1 MSLKPGQGVHGEIT
15 NPPALATGVVQNP
28 MTPVEYGRTAEKSK
42 YTVTD
47 DTSDLPDFGSGTSGD
62 PSGALT
68 GLTVAGDTTT
78 TDGSTVSYAATVSG
92 TDVNTAAGTFLWT
105 VSDVAATIADATED
119 TTDITFNAAGTATVT
134 CTYTEAGVTG
144 SPASG
149 NTTVTVS

>member
-47 DTSDLPDFGSGTSGD
+47 DTSDLPDFGTGTSGGA
-62 PSGALT
+62 SGSLS

-78 TDGSTVSYAATVSG
+78 TDGSTVSYSATVSG
-92 TDVNTAAGTFLWT
+92 TNVNTAAGTFLWT
-105 VSDVAATIADATED
+105 VAGVAAAIDDAASA

-134 CTYTEAGVTG
+134 CTYTEVGVTG

>member
-28 MTPVEYGRTAEKSK
+28 MTPVEYGRTAGSSK

-47 DTSDLPDFGSGTSGD
+47 DTSSLPDFGSGTSGD
-62 PSGALT
+62 ASGSLS

-78 TDGSTVSYAATVSG
+78 TNGSTVSYTATVSG
-92 TDVNTAAGTFLWT
+92 TDVNTAAGTYLWT
-105 VSDVAATIADATED
+105 VTGVAATIAAATEA
-119 TTDITFNAAGTATVT
+119 TTDITFNATGTATVT
-134 CTYTEAGVTG
+134 CTYTESGVTG

-149 NTTVTVS
+149 NTTVVVS

>member
-1 MSLKPGQGVHGEIT
+1 M
-15 NPPALATGVVQNP
+15 
-28 MTPVEYGRTAEKSK
+28 EYGRTAEKSK

-47 DTSDLPDFGSGTSGD
+47 DTSDLPDFGSGTSGGA
-62 PSGALT
+62 SGALT

-92 TDVNTAAGTFLWT
+92 TNVNTAAGTFLWT
-105 VSDVAATIADATED
+105 VAGVAATIDDAASA

-134 CTYTEAGVTG
+134 CTYTEDGVTG

-149 NTTVTVS
+149 NATVVVS

>member
-28 MTPVEYGRTAEKSK
+28 MTPVEYGRTAGSSK

-47 DTSDLPDFGSGTSGD
+47 DTSDLPDFGSGASGGA
-62 PSGALT
+62 SGSLT

-78 TDGSTVSYAATVSG
+78 SNGSTVSYAATVSG
-92 TDVNTAAGTFLWT
+92 TDVNTSAGTYLWT
-105 VSDVAATIADATED
+105 VTGVAATIADAAAG
-119 TTDITFNAAGTATVT
+119 TTDITFNATGTATVT

-149 NTTVTVS
+149 NTTVVVS

>member
-47 DTSDLPDFGSGTSGD
+47 DTSDLPDFGTGSSGD
-62 PSGALT
+62 GSTSLT
-68 GLTVAGDTTT
+68 GVTVSGDTTAT
-78 TDGSTVSYAATVSG
+78 NGVNAVYRAAVNG
-92 TDVNTAAGTFLWT
+92 TDVNTAAGAYLWT
-105 VSDVAATIADATED
+105 VAGVAATIADPVLSA
-119 TTDITFNAAGTATVT
+119 TDIIFNATGTATVT
-134 CTYTEAGVTG
+134 CTYTEDGVTG

-149 NTTVTVS
+149 NTTVVVS

>member
-47 DTSDLPDFGSGTSGD
+47 DTSDLPDFGTGTSGGA
-62 PSGALT
+62 SSALT

-92 TDVNTAAGTFLWT
+92 TNVNTAAGTFLWT
-105 VSDVAATIADATED
+105 VAGVAATIDDAASA

-134 CTYTEAGVTG
+134 CTYTEVGVTG

>member
-47 DTSDLPDFGSGTSGD
+47 DTGPLPDFANGVSGD
-62 PSGALT
+62 GSVSLS
-68 GLTVAGDTTT
+68 GLTVAGDITADTM
-78 TDGSTVSYAATVSG
+78 SNSVYRATVTG
-92 TDVNTAAGTFLWT
+92 KDVNTAAGTFLWS
-105 VSDVAATIADATED
+105 VSGVTATILDPSLIA
-119 TTDITFNAAGTATVT
+119 TDINFTSTGTATVT
-134 CTYTEAGVTG
+134 CTYTEDGVTG

-149 NTTVTVS
+149 SLTVTVS

>member
-47 DTSDLPDFGSGTSGD
+47 SSADLPDYGGATAGGSTE
-62 PSGALT
+62 LT
-68 GLTVAGDTTT
+68 GMTVAGDTTANNGDT
-78 TDGSTVSYAATVSG
+78 KSYSG
-92 TDVNTAAGTFLWT
+92 TVAGTSLDTSAGTYLWT
-105 VSDVAATIADATED
+105 VSGVAATIASAAAASTN
-119 TTDITFNAAGTATVT
+119 ITFNATGTASVK

-144 SPASG
+144 SPVED
-149 NTTVTVS
+149 TLTVTVS

>member
-47 DTSDLPDFGSGTSGD
+47 DTSDLPDFGAGTSGG
-62 PSGALT
+62 PSGSLT

-78 TDGSTVSYAATVSG
+78 TDGATVSYAATVSG
-92 TDVNTAAGTFLWT
+92 TDVNTAAGTYLWT
-105 VSDVAATIADATED
+105 VSGVAATIADAASA

>member
-28 MTPVEYGRTAEKSK
+28 MTPVEYGRTAESSK

-47 DTSDLPDFGSGTSGD
+47 DTSSLPDFGTGSSGGASG
-62 PSGALT
+62 SLT
-68 GLTVAGDTTT
+68 GVVVAGDTTVS
-78 TDGSTVSYAATVSG
+78 DGDTASYSATVQG
-92 TDVNTAAGTFLWT
+92 NDVNTAAGTYLWT
-105 VSDVAATIADATED
+105 VTGVAATIADAAAA
-119 TTDITFNAAGTATVT
+119 TTDITYNATGTATVT
-134 CTYTEAGVTG
+134 CTYTESGVTG

>member
-47 DTSDLPDFGSGTSGD
+47 DTSDLPDFGTGTSGGA
-62 PSGALT
+62 SGSLS

-92 TDVNTAAGTFLWT
+92 TDVNTSAGTFLWT
-105 VSDVAATIADATED
+105 VTGVAATIDDATSAD
-119 TTDITFNAAGTATVT
+119 TDITFNAAGTATVT
-134 CTYTEAGVTG
+134 CTYTEVGVTG

>member
-47 DTSDLPDFGSGTSGD
+47 DTSSLPDFGSGSSGG
-62 PSGALT
+62 PSGSLT

-78 TDGSTVSYAATVSG
+78 TNGSTVSYAATVSG
-92 TDVNTAAGTFLWT
+92 TDVNTAAGTYLWT
-105 VSDVAATIADATED
+105 VTGVAATIADAAAA
-119 TTDITFNAAGTATVT
+119 TTDITYNATGTATVT
-134 CTYTEAGVTG
+134 CTYTEDGVTG

-149 NTTVTVS
+149 NTTVVVS